1 MASTVSH
8 SFNYSSQEIN
18 PITADDTVPIT
29 ILIKSIDEW
38 NLFNVAASI
47 SFGVQA
53 GTFCIMF
60 FTTAVLTR
68 STKLRMPVHILNLLS
83 LFLGFF
89 RSLFQALYY
98 TSNWSRF
105 QAHFLH
111 NYSDVSFR
119 NYFVSILSIITP
131 LLFATTVTISLAF
144 QAHTVTKILNKK
156 WHNLISFLSTLV
168 FLLSVG
174 FRFTNTVYNCKAVV
188 QTKPYFN
195 FEWLQ
200 LSVLIS
206 ETIIIWFYS
215 LIFTGK
221 LVFHMWRWRYSNKR
235 MYLQIP
241 VIMGTCTM
249 IIPSIF
255 ALIHFVDVPTF
266 PSIDTWPLVVVAL
279 LLPMS
284 TLWTT
289 MEPNPSFDILK
300 AWGNHSSEQLFI
312 NGGCESSNCKNLS
325 QNLKFGPGRHETK
338 IFSTKETDSTGY
350 AKSQATTNS
359 SFSRDSLKGY
369 SWKADDHFDR
379 TNNNHSEKN

>member
-1 MASTVSH
+1 MASTTAR

-18 PITADDTVPIT
+18 LITSDGTTPVT
-29 ILIKSIDEW
+29 ILIESIDEW
-38 NLFNVAASI
+38 NLFNVTASI

-53 GTFCIMF
+53 GTLCIMF
-60 FTTAVLTR
+60 IATAVLTR
-68 STKLRMPVHILNLLS
+68 SRKLRMPIHILNLLS
-83 LFLGFF
+83 LFFGFF
-89 RSLFQALYY
+89 RSVFQVLYY

-105 QAHFLH
+105 QARFLH
-111 NYSDVSFR
+111 DYSDVSFR

-156 WHNLISFLSTLV
+156 WHNLISFLSALI
-168 FLLSVG
+168 FLLAVG

-200 LSVLIS
+200 LSVLIT
-206 ETIIIWFYS
+206 ETMTIWFYS

-249 IIPSIF
+249 IIPCKFFFSRRFLLSNKILAIF
-255 ALIHFVDVPTF
+255 ALIHFIDIPTI
-266 PSIDTWPLVVVAL
+266 PSIDTWPLAVVAL

-289 MEPNPSFDILK
+289 MEP
-300 AWGNHSSEQLFI
+300 
-312 NGGCESSNCKNLS
+312 
-325 QNLKFGPGRHETK
+325 
-338 IFSTKETDSTGY
+338 
-350 AKSQATTNS
+350 
-359 SFSRDSLKGY
+359 
-369 SWKADDHFDR
+369 
-379 TNNNHSEKN
+379 